1 MMYRFRSFLRTVGTR
16 RKASTSRGTY
26 ETFTLLEEHSRGI
39 TLLAGLVIGVGGI
52 VAFTVQS
59 RDAVKMNEEKIQ
71 NNKELAKKDTENAKQ
86 LLNKEIEMAKQASE
100 LSALKNLL
108 LFGQS
113 EEYKSMR
120 QSFASRDKEEV
131 PTDNTK

>member
-71 NNKELAKKDTENAKQ
+71 NNKELAKKDTE
-86 LLNKEIEMAKQASE
+86 MAIQASE